1 MVKIYK
7 RSYTEPWFVEIGIS
21 INVPQT
27 KIIDFLE
34 KRGYEI
40 KPYIYREPP
49 QKGFL
54 IDEPPFEWHTFTA
67 TKEGEAQS
75 KDNLFLNVFEKEV
88 KLLLKEFMKV

>member
-7 RSYTEPWFVEIGIS
+7 RSYTDPWFVEIGIS

-40 KPYIYREPP
+40 KPYIYREPAE
-49 QKGFL
+49 QGFL
-54 IDEPPFEWHTFTA
+54 IDGPPFEEQTLTA
-67 TKEGEAQS
+67 TKKGEKQS
-75 KDNLFLNVFEKEV
+75 KDNLYLKIFEKEF
-88 KLLLKEFMKV
+88 KKHLKEFY